1 MAAEVRQTKQDE
13 ICDSN
18 GRFSRLFWKVKK
30 ERKLVNKCFF
40 KRYERKQNHM
50 HGREFS
56 KLIWPQSNNLQT
68 KLIQSSF
75 TKIARIYF
83 GCQLWWF
90 GFVWT
95 KNFALQLWLFPQ
107 HQIFF
112 EQSCVT
118 RAFILSQTIS
128 KKHHQKLICG
138 TVNNIKGWFVEQD
151 LFLVTWLHV
160 LSVTNKSCLQDSQ
173 TSFLFWQKRAR
184 ILRVPAQKLFSIRS
198 HA

>member
-1 MAAEVRQTKQDE
+1 
-13 ICDSN
+13 
-18 GRFSRLFWKVKK
+18 
-30 ERKLVNKCFF
+30 
-40 KRYERKQNHM
+40 M
-50 HGREFS
+50 HSREFS
-56 KLIWPQSNNLQT
+56 KPIWPQSNNLQT

-75 TKIARIYF
+75 TKIARNCF

-118 RAFILSQTIS
+118 RAFILSQTTS
-128 KKHHQKLICG
+128 EKHHERFICG

-173 TSFLFWQKRAR
+173 SSFLLWQKRAR
-184 ILRVPAQKLFSIRS
+184 ILRVPAQKLFESDRTLKHTDVS
-198 HA
+198 LARVVLFFHRFCEAHATLQRARVKPSMFRYCVRCK

>member
-1 MAAEVRQTKQDE
+1 MQTVYTYARLPRFVSLQINLKKFLWRKLLFLRQPTFAKQKKMKFLIRTGVFLGCFE
-13 ICDSN
+13 K
-18 GRFSRLFWKVKK
+18 LKKK
-30 ERKLVNKCFF
+30 ENLQTSVSSRDKKETKILGN
-40 KRYERKQNHM
+40 M
-50 HGREFS
+50 HSREFS
-56 KLIWPQSNNLQT
+56 KPIWPQSNNLQT

-75 TKIARIYF
+75 TKIARICF

-128 KKHHQKLICG
+128 KKHHQRLICG
-138 TVNNIKGWFVEQD
+138 
-151 LFLVTWLHV
+151 
-160 LSVTNKSCLQDSQ
+160 
-173 TSFLFWQKRAR
+173 
-184 ILRVPAQKLFSIRS
+184 
-198 HA
+198 